1 MIVLEQ
7 KKYNKDYKSKKTQ
20 YIKIFKNMKQTNF
33 KMQTYW
39 KEGKQIKFYIK
50 ISMKTIKY

>member
-20 YIKIFKNMKQTNF
+20 YIKIFKNMKQTNL
-33 KMQTYW
+33 KKQTYW